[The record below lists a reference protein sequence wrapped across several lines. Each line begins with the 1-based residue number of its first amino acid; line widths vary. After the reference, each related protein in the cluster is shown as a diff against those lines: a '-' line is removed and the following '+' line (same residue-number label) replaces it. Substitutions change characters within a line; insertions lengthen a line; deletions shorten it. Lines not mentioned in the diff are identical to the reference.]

1 MVAQDIFVALLQL
14 GGQYLVPAA
23 ILLRALYSGSRGD
36 LPEGFSEIAIVSFLA
51 GLTAVA
57 NGQEEATIRSVGLEI
72 LGNTAFMAGLL
83 GFIVIYLL
91 NVQNRGQ
98 IVDGVIGGIIG
109 GIAWAI
115 WVYILGNDL
124 PWWTA
129 PFVIAGGVAGF
140 IALRIALRTIYRLVQ
155 IATYL
160 LRTGIA
166 LALVGGAI
174 YLAILI
180 F

>member
-1 MVAQDIFVALLQL
+1 MAVQDIFVALLQL
-14 GGQYLVPAA
+14 GGQYFVPAA
-23 ILLRALYSGSRGD
+23 VLLRALYSGTRGN
-36 LPEGFSEIAIVSFLA
+36 LPEGFSEITIVSFLA
-51 GLTAVA
+51 GLAAIA
-57 NGQEEATIRSVGLEI
+57 NGQEEATIRSIGLEI
-72 LGNTAFMAGLL
+72 LGNTAFMVGLL

-91 NVQNRGQ
+91 KLKNRGQ
-98 IVDGVIGGIIG
+98 IVDGVIGAVIG

-115 WVYILGNDL
+115 WVYVLGNNW

-129 PFVIAGGVAGF
+129 PFVIAGGAAAF

-160 LRTGIA
+160 LRIGIA
-166 LALVGGAI
+166 MAVIGGVI

>member
-1 MVAQDIFVALLQL
+1 MVAEDIFVALLQL

-36 LPEGFSEIAIVSFLA
+36 LPEGFSEIVVVSFLA
-51 GLTAVA
+51 GLTAIA

-72 LGNTAFMAGLL
+72 LGNTAFMASLL

-91 NVQNRGQ
+91 RLQDQGQ
-98 IVDGVIGGIIG
+98 IVDGVIGAITG
-109 GIAWAI
+109 GIAWAL
-115 WVYILGNDL
+115 WVYVLGNDW

-129 PFVIAGGVAGF
+129 PFIIAGGAAAF
-140 IALRIALRTIYRLVQ
+140 IALRAALRTIYRLVQ

-166 LALVGGAI
+166 LALIGGGI

>member
-98 IVDGVIGGIIG
+98 IVEGVIGGIIG
-109 GIAWAI
+109 AISWAI

-129 PFVIAGGVAGF
+129 PFVIAGGSAGF